1 MQYEKIF
8 GTPTK
13 PYMFNSV
20 SFALHLVCCAVKAFA
35 TLRYKSGKLLL
46 QWAVMVF
53 SMRHLTR
60 ASAMSAKASLNY
72 RLNAAVKES
81 DVSTVK
87 AVSLVIAT
95 FNEVTRERW
104 AESNKSV

>member
-8 GTPTK
+8 GNPAK
-13 PYMFNSV
+13 PYTLNAIRFS
-20 SFALHLVCCAVKAFA
+20 LHLVCCALHEFA
-35 TLRYKSGKLLL
+35 TLRIKSGKLLVK
-46 QWAVMVF
+46 WAVMAF

-72 RLNAAVKES
+72 KFNAAVNES
-81 DVSTVK
+81 DVSSAK
-87 AVSLVIAT
+87 AISLVIAM

-104 AESNKSV
+104 AESNK

>member
-8 GTPTK
+8 GNPAK
-13 PYMFNSV
+13 PYTLNAIRLS
-20 SFALHLVCCAVKAFA
+20 LYLVCCALHEFA
-35 TLRYKSGKLLL
+35 TLRIKSGKVVVK
-46 QWAVMVF
+46 WAVMVF
-53 SMRHLTR
+53 KMRHLTR

-72 RLNAAVKES
+72 RLNAAVNES

-87 AVSLVIAT
+87 AIELVIAT
-95 FNEVTRERW
+95 YNEVTRERW